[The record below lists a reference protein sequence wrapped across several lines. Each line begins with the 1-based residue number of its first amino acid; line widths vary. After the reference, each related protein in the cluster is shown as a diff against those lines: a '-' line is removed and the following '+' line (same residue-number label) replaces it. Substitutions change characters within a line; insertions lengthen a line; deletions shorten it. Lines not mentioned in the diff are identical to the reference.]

1 MSTLHTDEVDIDDS
15 TLRQLVDDQFPQ
27 WRGLSLRP
35 AGHGTDNR
43 MVRLGDEL
51 VLRLPRTPGTA
62 EDVAKESWWLPRLS
76 PYLPLEVPTPMGTGA
91 PGAGYPF
98 PWSVYRWIEGEPVDP
113 DRIRYPELFGVDLAR
128 FVRALHRIDLMGA
141 SREGT
146 LSHYRGG
153 RLSDLDASVR
163 TDLEACRW
171 LPGLD
176 LDLTRL
182 EAIWEDAVDQ
192 SLPAQPHTW
201 MHSDLKPSNL
211 VVRDGRLV
219 GVIDFGGL
227 SVGDPA
233 GEHAAIWDLPAAAR
247 RSYAEE
253 LVIPRGTRVLARAWA
268 LAISLSG
275 VPYYWETWPAFV
287 QECLRRLRLILADP
301 DDL

>member
-1 MSTLHTDEVDIDDS
+1 MGTLHTDEVDIDDA
-15 TLRQLVDDQFPQ
+15 TLRRMVDDQFPQ
-27 WRGLSLRP
+27 WRDLPLRP
-35 AGHGTDNR
+35 AGHGSDNR

-51 VLRLPRTPGTA
+51 VLRLPRTAGTA
-62 EDVAKESWWLPRLS
+62 EDVAKESRWLPRLA
-76 PYLPLEVPTPMGTGA
+76 PHLPLEVPTPLGTGT
-91 PGAGYPF
+91 PDTEFPF
-98 PWSVYRWIEGEPVDP
+98 PWAVYRWIDGEPVDP
-113 DRIRYPELFGVDLAR
+113 DRVRDLGRLGADLAR

-163 TDLEACRW
+163 TDLEDCRS

-176 LDLTRL
+176 LDLPGL
-182 EAIWEDAVDQ
+182 AAIWEDALAR

-201 MHSDLKPSNL
+201 MHADLRPANL
-211 VVRDGRLV
+211 VVRDDRLV

-227 SVGDPA
+227 SVGDPTA
-233 GEHAAIWDLPAAAR
+233 EHAAIWDLPAAAR

-253 LVIPRGTRVLARAWA
+253 LAIPHGTRVLARAWA

-275 VPYYWETWPAFV
+275 VPYYWETWPAFA